1 MNTGNWTWVLE
12 GPLSEHAASL
22 AGRRASGILPVSTS
36 KRWDVKHI
44 SPLATFC
51 MTTEDPNSVLM
62 CVWWLL
68 HSLNPFPGLSML
80 NFHIASLLRFQTL
93 PLTAQNSLW
102 GPFPILTAPTS
113 PLQLFLQPHK
123 VENTAA
129 ELWSPWPC
137 RDRAL
142 CLAPCLL
149 SWPQDILLC
158 PVTDIIR
165 LMSCRMGPAQIP
177 LVSNYHCPECDL

>member
-1 MNTGNWTWVLE
+1 MTPSLTESLSWSLHA
-12 GPLSEHAASL
+12 PLPHSQPSQIPHAAPDS
-22 AGRRASGILPVSTS
+22 
-36 KRWDVKHI
+36 
-44 SPLATFC
+44 
-51 MTTEDPNSVLM
+51 
-62 CVWWLL
+62 
-68 HSLNPFPGLSML
+68 
-80 NFHIASLLRFQTL
+80 
-93 PLTAQNSLW
+93 AQNSLW

-123 VENTAA
+123 VENTVA

-149 SWPQDILLC
+149 SWPQDTLLC

-165 LMSCRMGPAQIP
+165 LVSCRMGPAQIP
-177 LVSNYHCPECDL
+177 LYQTTTVQSVISRTLKFWRTDFHMK